1 MMAHMVMRGQK
12 PVVTFK
18 HSLIIMEAPSLD
30 QASQREE
37 WTRDSDEGGTLLLL
51 VSIQCVLLLIVT
63 VTIVNIRMRIIYDK
77 SRGKQVCEQTE
88 KM

>member
-37 WTRDSDEGGTLLLL
+37 WTRDSDEGGDPDAGQY
-51 VSIQCVLLLIVT
+51 SMCPSS
-63 VTIVNIRMRIIYDK
+63 YCH
-77 SRGKQVCEQTE
+77 SHHS
-88 KM
+88 

>member
-30 QASQREE
+30 QASQRED
-37 WTRDSDEGGTLLLL
+37 WTRDSDEGGTLLL

-63 VTIVNIRMRIIYDK
+63 VTIVDIRMRIIYDK
-77 SRGKQVCEQTE
+77 SKGKEVCEQTE